1 MLYVLGVV
9 GIICVAC
16 RILCGEFKSM
26 LGDVLYVLRV
36 CDEYLICDIYI
47 FIINYKLYIIYYI

>member
-47 FIINYKLYIIYYI
+47 YIINYKLYII